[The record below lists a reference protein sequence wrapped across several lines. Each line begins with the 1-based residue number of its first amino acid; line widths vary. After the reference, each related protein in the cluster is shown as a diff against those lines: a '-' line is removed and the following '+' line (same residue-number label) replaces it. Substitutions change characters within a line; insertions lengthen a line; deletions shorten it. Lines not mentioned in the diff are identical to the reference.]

1 MYEREITSISAM
13 RRIEIYVFLVVTCS
27 LDTSFVSSELMTGS
41 CRIVCG
47 MGGENSNLYLSD
59 YPNSPNN
66 LPDVGKGEKGA
77 PGRPGKAGPQGPPGE
92 TGIQGLPGKGLYGPK
107 GEKGTVGPLGPKGD
121 RGPQGPVGSGRKG
134 DSGDKGQKGEQGY
147 TGPRGKPGD
156 PAPYHPMIRYVHPP
170 APGPLKIVFSATNTY
185 KDVKYRHGRRSQAT
199 TSFSHVLVNSG
210 GHYHTRN
217 SVFIAPMNGTYSFTF
232 SVPKHQK
239 EDLLEVHLMRNLKKQ
254 VIAIA
259 TGPNPGIS
267 MATNSAIIHMDE
279 NDLAWI
285 KVHRGAIEEQ
295 ERLATFTG
303 CLLFPDLG

>member
-1 MYEREITSISAM
+1 MRTSAM
-13 RRIEIYVFLVVTCS
+13 RRIAISALLVVTSC
-27 LDTSFVSSELMTGS
+27 LDMSFVNSELMTGS

-47 MGGENSNLYLSD
+47 MGGENSNIYLSD
-59 YPNSPNN
+59 YPNSPNKI
-66 LPDVGKGEKGA
+66 PDLDKGEKGA

-92 TGIQGLPGKGLYGPK
+92 RGLTGLPGKGLYGPK
-107 GEKGTVGPLGPKGD
+107 GEKGSVGPLGPKGG
-121 RGPQGPVGSGRKG
+121 RGLQGPVGTGKKG

-185 KDVKYRHGRRSQAT
+185 KDVKNRHGRRSQAT

-232 SVPKHQK
+232 SVPKHHK
-239 EDLLEVHLMRNLKKQ
+239 EDLLEVHLMRNLQKQ
-254 VIAIA
+254 VVAIA

-285 KVHRGAIEEQ
+285 KVHRGAIEEK